1 MNGNNKQEVLFRRLR
16 QTLLERLEE
25 SGEQTDEEVQACI
38 DALIRE
44 ESRLRP
50 MPLRMRE
57 DLFADLFNSVRK
69 LDILQELVDDPEITE
84 IMINGW
90 QNIFYEK
97 KGRIRRWERHFPTPE
112 RLDDVIQEIAG
123 RCNRIVNEQRPVADA
138 RLQNGARVN
147 IVLPPVSLEGPIL
160 TIRRFPDDPITMDA
174 LVAMGSLT
182 KEAALFLRGLVEAR
196 YSILVGGGT
205 STGKT
210 TFLNALSAYI
220 APAERVITIE
230 DNAELQLQGLRNLVR
245 LEAREANMEGTSAV
259 TIRDLIRTALRMRP
273 DRVII
278 GEVRG
283 AEAGDFLVCL
293 NTGHD
298 GSMGSAHANSVREMC
313 SRLEMMVLMG
323 MELKVPVIRRQIT
336 AGVEILVHLSRDSS
350 GIRRLEE
357 IAEIT
362 GMKDDEIC
370 IHTVFLRNA
379 QGVLARTGEL
389 VHREKWDRTHTASR
403 KTGAQRIRT

>member
-1 MNGNNKQEVLFRRLR
+1 MNGKENKEILFRRLR
-16 QTLLERLEE
+16 QALLERLEE

-38 DALIRE
+38 DTLIRK
-44 ESRLRP
+44 ESIQRS
-50 MPLRMRE
+50 MPLRLRE
-57 DLFADLFNSVRK
+57 ELFADLFNSIRK

-84 IMINGW
+84 IMVNGW

-97 KGRIRRWERHFPTPE
+97 NGQIRRWDRCFPAPE
-112 RLDDVIQEIAG
+112 RLEDVIQEVAG
-123 RCNRIVNEQRPVADA
+123 ACNRIVNEQRPVADA

-160 TIRRFPDDPITMDA
+160 TIRRFPDDPITMET
-174 LVAMGSLT
+174 LVASGSLT
-182 KEAALFLRGLVEAR
+182 REAALFLRGLVEAR

-220 APAERVITIE
+220 PPSERVITIE

-298 GSMGSAHANSVREMC
+298 GSMGSAHANNVREMI

-323 MELKVPVIRRQIT
+323 MDLSVPVIRRQIA
-336 AGVEILVHLSRDSS
+336 AGVEILVHLSRDAS
-350 GIRRLEE
+350 GVRRLEE

-362 GMKDDEIC
+362 GMEGDEVC
-370 IHTVFLRNA
+370 LQTVFSRNME
-379 QGVLARTGEL
+379 GVLARTGEL
-389 VHREKWDRTHTASR
+389 AHREKWDRVHGR
-403 KTGAQRIRT
+403 RRAQRNPV